1 VIGDPDDLTKVEGIG
16 PKISQALAASGITTF
31 TQLSA
36 TWPKQAKMAAN
47 EKWDELAKYQDSL
60 NGGV

>member
-1 VIGDPDDLTKVEGIG
+1 MIVDVRGKHIPD
-16 PKISQALAASGITTF
+16 
-31 TQLSA
+31 